1 MPVRKKKISP
11 RTSRSLGASPS
22 TTDAGAKLALAAIAA
37 AMKRLDAKWY
47 LFGAQ
52 AVALHGAQRTTQ
64 DIDVTVLVDRPTA
77 AVIAALEKQGIVPR
91 FSDREFVEQTRVI
104 PCDHPSTGWK
114 IDVVLGGPGLEELFA
129 AEAEARTV
137 GGITVPLVRIEH
149 LVAMKVFAGR
159 PQDLG
164 DVTRLLSLKRP
175 VDLDAVRQLLAALE
189 EGLSES
195 GLLDRLERLTRPG

>member
-1 MPVRKKKISP
+1 MPARKKKTSP
-11 RTSRSLGASPS
+11 RTRNSRGGSPS

-37 AMKRLDAKWY
+37 AMKRLGAKWY

-64 DIDVTVLVDRPTA
+64 DIDVTVLGERSTEDV
-77 AVIAALEKQGIVPR
+77 VAALEKQGIVSR
-91 FSDREFVEQTRVI
+91 FSDRAFVAQTRVI
-104 PCDHPSTGWK
+104 PCDHPASGWK

-129 AEAEARTV
+129 SEAEPRKL

-149 LVAMKVFAGR
+149 LITMKVFAGR
-159 PQDLG
+159 PQDLA
-164 DVTRLLSLKRP
+164 DVARLLALKRP
-175 VDLDAVRQLLAALE
+175 VDLAAVKGLLSALE

-195 GLLDRLERLTRPG
+195 GLVERLERLTRPG